1 MTADLVAGRYRL
13 ERRLSKTTMADVWL
27 ADDGVL
33 ERRVVVKLLAPDADV
48 PRFEREAQAAA
59 TLAHPNIVQ
68 VFDYGEDEGRPYM
81 VLEYLPGGTLAERL
95 PEGAALGDEETRQ
108 VATDIAAGLAHAH
121 QHGVVHRDLKPGNVL
136 FDEEWRARVA
146 DFGIARVVGAA
157 TLTEE
162 GMVLGTVLYIS
173 PEQVASGPA
182 TPATDVYAFGVLL
195 YRLLTGRFPFESS
208 NALELAR
215 MHRDLDPPPI
225 EAFRPDAPA
234 DLAALA
240 TAALAKDPLKRPP
253 DGAALSAALGAEP
266 PSLPRDEEAATI
278 RLPAPGWLR
287 QRRLAYAFAGMVLVA
302 GGLFAAVMIAGS
314 DSSAPAVPT
323 RAAATSPRP
332 HRTISTPTVP
342 VSIPPTTTATT
353 GPTTTNENPPPATTT
368 PAAAPPPPPTTVTTT
383 TPTITAPTT
392 TAATTGP

>member
-1 MTADLVAGRYRL
+1 MTAEMIAGRYRL
-13 ERRLSKTTMADVWL
+13 KRQLSKTKMADVWL

-33 ERRVVVKLLAPDADV
+33 ERRVVVKLLGPDADL
-48 PRFEREAQAAA
+48 PRFEREARAAA

-108 VATDIAAGLAHAH
+108 VATDVAAGLADAH

-136 FDEEWRARVA
+136 FDVEGRAKVA
-146 DFGIARVVGAA
+146 DFGIAHVVGAD

-162 GMVLGTVLYIS
+162 GMVIGTAVYIS

-195 YRLLTGRFPFESS
+195 YRLLSGRFPFESS

-215 MHRDLDPPPI
+215 MHRELDPPPI

-240 TAALAKDPLKRPP
+240 MAALAKGPVNRPP
-253 DGAALSAALGAEP
+253 EGAALSAALQVAEP
-266 PSLPRDEEAATI
+266 PSPPLDAEA
-278 RLPAPGWLR
+278 
-287 QRRLAYAFAGMVLVA
+287 
-302 GGLFAAVMIAGS
+302 
-314 DSSAPAVPT
+314 
-323 RAAATSPRP
+323 
-332 HRTISTPTVP
+332 
-342 VSIPPTTTATT
+342 
-353 GPTTTNENPPPATTT
+353 
-368 PAAAPPPPPTTVTTT
+368 
-383 TPTITAPTT
+383 
-392 TAATTGP
+392 